1 MAKWA
6 PALRTG
12 SSRIRPVQTRFSS
25 ACVVADSVER
35 VRQEEGEHVI
45 GSDRI
50 GSSKIGVRG
59 GVGPFLD
66 RRNGFV
72 NDGSS
77 QTKVLSSKCM

>member
-25 ACVVADSVER
+25 ACVVAVER

-72 NDGSS
+72 NHGSS
-77 QTKVLSSKCM
+77 RTKVLSSKCM